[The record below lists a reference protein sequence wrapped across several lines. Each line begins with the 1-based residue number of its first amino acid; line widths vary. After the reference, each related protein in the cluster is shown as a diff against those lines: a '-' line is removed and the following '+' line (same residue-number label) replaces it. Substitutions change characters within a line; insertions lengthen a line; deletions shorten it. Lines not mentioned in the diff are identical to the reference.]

1 MPSPGRQRGG
11 SKSGQSGPRG
21 GGRKGVGPSGQSG
34 IDKSPGYKGRDKGGF
49 PLGSRAGY
57 EDRADVRAKPSVSAN
72 PPKYGHM
79 TEKEKKAERKA
90 NEAKSGPVKSAS
102 KAQKARMQKT
112 LAKQDRKKA
121 AAKEAKKRQMK
132 SDASK
137 TPGETKSK
145 RTGLRSGGGTRL
157 APRIGGGPY
166 KRTTLSQRIR
176 DILA

>member
-1 MPSPGRQRGG
+1 G
-11 SKSGQSGPRG
+11 SKSGKSGPRG
-21 GGRKGVGPSGQSG
+21 GRRKGVGPSGQSG

-176 DILA
+176 DILE